1 MNRWAAILLLLAGT
15 TAVAGK
21 VYRWTDEQ
29 GQVHF
34 GDTPPGQA
42 AATAV
47 ETTGDCLA
55 YETPADCDQRVAKAR
70 RLDEQRMQ
78 EAVQAEGRA
87 ASKATSKAERSTSQ
101 KRASTRQERQ
111 RAASGPTC
119 EEHQREIRDL
129 DQRMRHQTHTGAD
142 LSYLRKRLREL
153 EGAYRKEC
161 PAPALRW

>member
-1 MNRWAAILLLLAGT
+1 
-15 TAVAGK
+15 
-21 VYRWTDEQ
+21 
-29 GQVHF
+29 
-34 GDTPPGQA
+34 
-42 AATAV
+42 
-47 ETTGDCLA
+47 
-55 YETPADCDQRVAKAR
+55 
-70 RLDEQRMQ
+70 MQ